1 MASEEKDI
9 DLITKVKEKSC
20 NESLKTLIGRHT
32 PLCFNI
38 YKKYHPAL
46 SSTGFSYDDIKS
58 EKDYIIYN
66 SILKFNPSKNVKFS
80 TWLGNFTRYY
90 CLNLINSKKR
100 YICLE
105 DEKLNYYRENSS
117 QQQEDGKDFGDVR
130 EYVIDLLS
138 KMKDVR
144 IKKVFMLRYFSETK
158 QKNTWQKIGKRMNI
172 STQTAIN
179 LHEKGRR
186 MLSIKFKSKQFSEL
200 I

>member
-1 MASEEKDI
+1 VASEEKDI
-9 DLITKVKEKSC
+9 ELIEKVKEKSC
-20 NESLKTLIGRHT
+20 NESLKTLINRHT

-46 SSTGFSYDDIKS
+46 SSTGFSYEDIKS

-66 SILKFNPSKNVKFS
+66 SVLKFNPDKKVKFS

-90 CLNLINSKKR
+90 CLNLINSKKK
-100 YICLE
+100 YICVE

-117 QQQEDGKDFGDVR
+117 EQDDPEDFGDVK
-130 EYVIDLLS
+130 EYVIDLLT

-144 IKKVFMLRYFSETK
+144 IKKVFMLRYFAESK
-158 QKNTWQKIGKRMNI
+158 QKNTWQKIGKKMDI

-179 LHEKGRR
+179 LHEKGRK
-186 MLSIKFKSKQFSEL
+186 MLSIKFNSKQFSEL